1 MCMPSKREVMTIG
14 VLAALYL
21 LAYTG
26 LTCTGGYVF
35 TQSGEVRYA
44 FGWSVSDIQQWQPRF
59 MFCQRFRQID
69 GSWTIR
75 ANTLGYAFTP
85 LVLLDQA
92 FWHKTVRLFD
102 RAHLAAER
110 NGGK

>member
-1 MCMPSKREVMTIG
+1 MMMIG
-14 VLAALYL
+14 ALVALYVT
-21 LAYTG
+21 AYIG
-26 LTCTGGYVF
+26 LSCTGGYVF

-44 FGWSVSDIQQWQPRF
+44 FGWSVSDIQLWQPRF
-59 MFCQRFRQID
+59 LFCQRFRQID

-75 ANTLGYAFTP
+75 ANTLGYVFTP

-102 RAHLAAER
+102 PGDPALDRKA
-110 NGGK
+110 GK